1 MLNTIDIIVICAA
14 PVLGAMIGYAT
25 NVIAVKM
32 LFHPRKPRK
41 FLFMKFHGLIPR
53 RRADIAKRL
62 AVMVSEEL
70 VTSVEIEKSVDLSK
84 IQETLV
90 HAIDEEISKFIK
102 DKLASVNPLI
112 SAFVSDEL
120 IASLKKS
127 IIDEIAHKIP
137 RFLDDIKS
145 DIGSN
150 FNINGV
156 VEDKVMNFSIEK
168 LEEIMLSVSKQEFKN
183 IERLGGVL
191 GFVIGLT
198 QSAIYLASKLF

>member
-1 MLNTIDIIVICAA
+1 MLNMIDIIVICAA
-14 PVLGAMIGYAT
+14 PALGALIGYAT

-62 AVMVSEEL
+62 AAMVSEEL

-102 DKLASVNPLI
+102 DKINSLSPLI

-127 IIDEIAHKIP
+127 IVDEIAGKIP
-137 RFLDDIKS
+137 KFLEDIKS

-156 VEDKVMNFSIEK
+156 VEEKVMNFSIEK

-191 GFVIGLT
+191 GFIIGLT
-198 QSAIYLASKLF
+198 QSTIYLATRFC

>member
-1 MLNTIDIIVICAA
+1 MLNTFDIIVIGAA
-14 PVLGAMIGYAT
+14 PLLGALIGYAT

-53 RRADIAKRL
+53 RRADIAKRFA
-62 AVMVSEEL
+62 AVVSEEL
-70 VTSVEIEKSVDLSK
+70 VTSVEIGKSIDFSK
-84 IQETLV
+84 IKETLLRS
-90 HAIDEEISKFIK
+90 IDTEISKFIK
-102 DKLASVNPLI
+102 YKLASLSPLI
-112 SAFVSDEL
+112 SAFVSDDL

-127 IIDEIAHKIP
+127 IIDEISGRLPQLLENIN
-137 RFLDDIKS
+137 DDIGK
-145 DIGSN
+145 N
-150 FNINGV
+150 FNIHDI
-156 VEDKVMNFSIEK
+156 VEEKVQNFSIEK
-168 LEEIMLSVSKQEFKN
+168 LEDIVLSVSKSEFKN